1 MKKFSFIPLLLCA
14 STLALAG
21 CNLLGGSSSGKKS
34 SKKKSNSAETSQVSG
49 SSQEGGSSNSSQG
62 GNTSTSQ
69 GGGGGATSTS
79 QGGGGNT
86 STSGGSQVSY
96 TVASAIDA
104 VADLMT
110 ATFGETVTANHDTD
124 GDYIVL
130 NFGDSVTLA
139 TLKTYCDSYFIPEG
153 FAADGAWTS
162 AQFSD
167 GTPVDYRD
175 YVWSSIVLEYCVFEV
190 TGESVEEYNGNYLQ
204 ISSEAE

>member
-1 MKKFSFIPLLLCA
+1 MKRAI
-14 STLALAG
+14 TILALALTTVAFAQQEIRLYDG
-21 CNLLGGSSSGKKS
+21 VAPGSEGVQSST
-34 SKKKSNSAETSQVSG
+34 ETSQVSG
-49 SSQEGGSSNSSQG
+49 SSQQGGGSSASSSGQG
-62 GNTSTSQ
+62 

-104 VADLMT
+104 VADLMA

-130 NFGDSVTLA
+130 NFGDSITLA

-190 TGESVEEYNGNYLQ
+190 TGESVEDYNGNYLQ
-204 ISSEAE
+204 ISSEAA